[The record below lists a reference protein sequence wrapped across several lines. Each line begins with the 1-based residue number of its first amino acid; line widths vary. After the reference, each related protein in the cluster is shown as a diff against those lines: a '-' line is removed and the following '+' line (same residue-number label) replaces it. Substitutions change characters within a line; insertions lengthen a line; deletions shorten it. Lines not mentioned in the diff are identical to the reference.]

1 MEKKTI
7 GAFISALRRANGMT
21 QRELGER
28 LFVSDKAVS
37 RWERDE
43 CTPDLSLIP
52 VIADIFGV
60 TSDEL
65 LRGERKSPAPTVQ
78 EADVCPDADAPKRD
92 LRSERQFK
100 LLLDRRLT
108 KYKNLS
114 LISAGIG
121 LFGLIVAIIINL
133 GALRAYIAFGVS
145 LLFLLG
151 AAICQICFWM
161 SFRMRPDEEDTPE
174 RAERLSAFNEKTLL
188 IAKNILCLLFELL
201 AFCLPLT
208 TVGDAYFG
216 LRFDAWL
223 SYGLAFSSVGLIL
236 WHGVYELG
244 IRRLLIHRGLLSD
257 TDVYPAQRRLLGR
270 SLCLLVAVGI
280 VSLVGVGIV
289 QSLYSTAFVRPY
301 VFETKEEFIEFMAI
315 RDSRDEY
322 YVWDEDGNIF
332 VNVDVVP
339 VEPGDTLLDKEQQEN
354 ESIDEDFPFDDPL
367 REYIYD
373 RDGNVLF
380 SYINRR
386 QNARIELSDTPDR
399 LPIRVYTQHLIGRG
413 LSTQDSICTAIAL
426 AYGIFGAVLVAVYVK
441 KRLTLRNP

>member
-28 LFVSDKAVS
+28 LFVSDKTVS

-52 VIADIFGV
+52 EIADIFSV
-60 TSDEL
+60 TADEL
-65 LRGERKSPAPTVQ
+65 LRGERKTSSPALQGNDTPS
-78 EADVCPDADAPKRD
+78 DADAPKKD
-92 LRSERQFK
+92 ARSERQFK
-100 LLLDRRLT
+100 LLLDRRMT

-114 LISAGIG
+114 LISTGIG
-121 LFGLIVAIIINL
+121 ILGVIVAAIINL
-133 GALRAYIAFGVS
+133 GALRAYIAFCLS
-145 LLFLLG
+145 LVFLL
-151 AAICQICFWM
+151 AATVCQICFLM
-161 SFRMRPDEEDTPE
+161 TFRMRQNEEDETDDR
-174 RAERLSAFNEKTLL
+174 RAIVAAFNEKTLL
-188 IAKNILCLLFELL
+188 TAKNVFWLLLELL

-216 LRFDAWL
+216 LTFGSWL
-223 SYGLAFSSVGLIL
+223 LFGLACAAIAFIL
-236 WHGVYELG
+236 LHSVYELG
-244 IRRLLIHRGLLSD
+244 LRRMLIRKGLLPDSD
-257 TDVYPAQRRLLGR
+257 AFPTQRRLLGR

-280 VSLVGVGIV
+280 VSLIGVGIV

-322 YVWDEDGNIF
+322 YTWNEDGNIF
-332 VNVDVVP
+332 VNVDSVP
-339 VEPGDTLLDKEQQEN
+339 VEPSDTILGSGKDEP
-354 ESIDEDFPFDDPL
+354 IDEDFTYDESL

-373 RDGNVLF
+373 KDGNALF

-386 QNARIELSDTPDR
+386 QSARIELSDTPDR
-399 LPIRVYTQHLIGRG
+399 FPIRVYTQALIRQG
-413 LSTQDSICTAIAL
+413 SAINDAICTAIPL
-426 AYGIFGAVLVAVYVK
+426 AYGIFGAILVAVYVK
-441 KRLTLRNP
+441 KRMKLKSSK

>member
-28 LFVSDKAVS
+28 LFVSDKTVS

-65 LRGERKSPAPTVQ
+65 LRGERKASAPTAQ
-78 EADVCPDADAPKRD
+78 DAPTSPEADTFKRD
-92 LRSERQFK
+92 VRSERQFK

-114 LISAGIG
+114 LISTGIG
-121 LFGLIVAIIINL
+121 ILGLILAAIINL
-133 GALRAYIAFGVS
+133 GFLRAYIAFGIS
-145 LLFLLG
+145 LMFLLG

-161 SFRMRPDEEDTPE
+161 SFRVRSDEEDTPE
-174 RAERLSAFNEKTLL
+174 RTERLSAFHEKTLL
-188 IAKNILCLLFELL
+188 IAKNVLCLLFELL

-216 LRFDAWL
+216 LRFDSWL
-223 SYGLAFSSVGLIL
+223 PYGLAFSAVGLIV
-236 WHGVYELG
+236 WHSVYELG
-244 IRRLLIHRGLLSD
+244 IRRLLIRKGLLPDSV
-257 TDVYPAQRRLLGR
+257 VYPALCRLLGR

-280 VSLVGVGIV
+280 VSLVSVGIV
-289 QSLYSTAFVRPY
+289 QSQYSTSFVRPY

-332 VNVDVVP
+332 VNVDVMP
-339 VEPGDTLLDKEQQEN
+339 VEPGDILLDKEQQEN
-354 ESIDEDFPFDDPL
+354 ENIDEDFTFDDPL

-373 RDGNVLF
+373 QDGNVLF
-380 SYINRR
+380 GYINRR
-386 QNARIELSDTPDR
+386 QNVRIELSDTPDR
-399 LPIRVYTQHLIGRG
+399 LPIRVYTQHLISRG
-413 LSTQDSICTAIAL
+413 YSIQNDICTAIAL

-441 KRLTLRNP
+441 KRLKLRNT